1 MTGYGSKSLKIDDF
15 EINIELRTLNSRY
28 FDSKIL
34 LPPTLHKHELEINNL
49 LKKFL
54 LRGKVELNIK
64 LIGISDDSFSFNKNV
79 IKNYFK
85 DLNDISK
92 FDKSQLLNSILNLPN
107 TIRKSENKMPEKVSK
122 KITVILNSV
131 IKQLISF
138 RIKEGQ
144 NTKKDLAE
152 NIKMINTYSQKIKK
166 ESKYHKK
173 SVEENLEKKVRNLNV
188 EYDHGKFEQ
197 EMFYYLEKIDINE
210 ELVRLGSH
218 INFFNDTLKNKAV
231 EKGKK
236 LGFICQEMGREIN
249 TIGSK
254 SNNASI
260 QNHVVEMK
268 SSVEKI
274 REQLLNIL

>member
-1 MTGYGSKSLKIDDF
+1 MTGYGSKSFKIDDF

-28 FDSKIL
+28 FDSQIS
-34 LPPTLHKHELEINNL
+34 LPPTLYKHELEINNL

-64 LIGISDDSFSFNKNV
+64 LLGISDDSFSFNKNV

-85 DLNDISK
+85 DLNNISK

-107 TIRKSENKMPEKVSK
+107 TIIKNENKMPEKVSK

-173 SVEENLEKKVRNLNV
+173 SIEENLEKKARNLNV

-254 SNNASI
+254 SNNALI
-260 QNHVVEMK
+260 QNHGVEMK
-268 SSVEKI
+268 SSVEKF

>member
-1 MTGYGSKSLKIDDF
+1 MTGYGSKSFKIDDF

-64 LIGISDDSFSFNKNV
+64 LLGISDDSFSFNKNV

-107 TIRKSENKMPEKVSK
+107 TISKSENKMPEKVSK
-122 KITVILNSV
+122 KITVILHSV
-131 IKQLISF
+131 
-138 RIKEGQ
+138 IKEGQ

-173 SVEENLEKKVRNLNV
+173 SIEENLEKKVRNLNV

-197 EMFYYLEKIDINE
+197 EMFYYLEKIDIK
-210 ELVRLGSH
+210 V
-218 INFFNDTLKNKAV
+218 
-231 EKGKK
+231 
-236 LGFICQEMGREIN
+236 
-249 TIGSK
+249 
-254 SNNASI
+254 
-260 QNHVVEMK
+260 
-268 SSVEKI
+268 
-274 REQLLNIL
+274 